1 MYQKPP
7 LGKNYNSIMN
17 YIGILYTVLI
27 FAGCFF
33 FVHLIALAIA
43 GFKSIIKKP
52 EEPPEEPPKKKQ
64 EPQKIYYIVEK
75 KRARR
80 STYSE
85 PKEIDFK

>member
-1 MYQKPP
+1 
-7 LGKNYNSIMN
+7 MN
-17 YIGILYTVLI
+17 YIGILYTALI

-43 GFKSIIKKP
+43 GFKSFFEKPEPEP
-52 EEPPEEPPKKKQ
+52 EEPPKKQ

-75 KRARR
+75 KRSRK